1 MLHYHHLGIVV
12 RDINA
17 AAKLYRDLLGFQT
30 WEHGVAEDKVNG
42 VLLLSLMCDNTF
54 IELVQPTRDDNRFA
68 RHLKERGEGL
78 FHLCFN
84 ADDFDAELKGWKEKG
99 AVIEEE
105 LAHSFDGPP
114 FRLAWIAPESTTGVW
129 IEMCDH

>member
-1 MLHYHHLGIVV
+1 MLNFHHLGIVV
-12 RDINA
+12 KDIHA
-17 AAKLYRDLLGFQT
+17 AAKLYSELLGFQT

-42 VLLLSLMCDNTF
+42 VLLLSLMCGNTF
-54 IELVQPTRDDNRFA
+54 IELVQPTQEDNRFA
-68 RHLKERGEGL
+68 RHLKEKGEGL

-84 ADDFDAELKGWKEKG
+84 STDFDAELASWKEKG
-99 AVIEEE
+99 CAVEEE

-114 FRLAWIAPESTTGVW
+114 FRLAWIPPADTTGVW